1 MLFLYSKCNVES
13 MVYVFKG
20 NVISIVFNTELGDFL
35 FILFQEIKCLV
46 DINKM
51 SRIERDFSGKVAEN
65 SLNSSGCFVRNLN

>member
-65 SLNSSGCFVRNLN
+65 SLNCSGCLVGNLD